1 MWSPNPWVSKD
12 ALKWFLLK
20 LREDQE
26 LDALIKDYVSNIL
39 GHKVVMSPSKG
50 PYGEKGKDIVS
61 IENEDTDTGGYC
73 SYVIKRGTL
82 RENLDGPYGILKQ
95 MRDAMMIDLEIKKYQ
110 GKQRTVVVV
119 HNGDEGYRGAINK
132 FEMERSRVESEING
146 ILLLRPIERW
156 DIEDITDRLFPYRQY
171 FKDSE
176 INRMILDRLY
186 HFEDIV
192 MDFHNR
198 AKTIISKPEKKTG
211 EIKQLFKEHFDKIE
225 NIRQNYSF
233 DQIKQKEKL
242 NE

>member
-1 MWSPNPWVSKD
+1 MMPIDPWASKES
-12 ALKWFLLK
+12 LKWFLLK
-20 LREDQE
+20 LTEAQE
-26 LDALIKDYVSNIL
+26 LDALIKDYIGNIL
-39 GHKVVMSPSKG
+39 GQKIVMSPSKG
-50 PYGEKGKDIVS
+50 PYGEKGKDIVA
-61 IENEDTDTGGYC
+61 IENEDTGAYC

-82 RENLDGPYGILKQ
+82 REKLDGPYGILKQ
-95 MRDAMMIDLEIKKYQ
+95 MRDAMMIDLEIEKYH

-132 FEMERSRVESEING
+132 FEMERSKVESEING

-156 DIEDITDRLFPYRQY
+156 DIEDITDRLFPHQQY

-176 INRMILDRLY
+176 INRIILDRLY

-211 EIKQLFKEHFDKIE
+211 EIKQHFMEHFDKIE
-225 NIRQNYSF
+225 NIQQNYSF
-233 DQIKQKEKL
+233 DQINRETI

>member
-1 MWSPNPWVSKD
+1 MWSLDPWISRDK
-12 ALKWFLLK
+12 LKWFLLK
-20 LREDQE
+20 FREDQE
-26 LDALIKDYVSNIL
+26 LDALMKDYVSNIL

-50 PYGEKGKDIVS
+50 PYGEKGKDIVA
-61 IENEDTDTGGYC
+61 IENENIGAYC

-82 RENLDGPYGILKQ
+82 RENLDGHYGILKQ
-95 MRDAMMIDLEIKKYQ
+95 MRDAMMIDLEIEKYH
-110 GKQRTVVVV
+110 GKQRTIVVV

-146 ILLLRPIERW
+146 NLLLRPIERW
-156 DIEDITDRLFPYRQY
+156 DIEDITDRLFPHRQY
-171 FKDSE
+171 FKDTE

-186 HFEDIV
+186 HFEDIA

-211 EIKQLFKEHFDKIE
+211 EIKQLFMEHFDKID

-233 DQIKQKEKL
+233 VQINREKI
-242 NE
+242 NEG

>member
-1 MWSPNPWVSKD
+1 MWSPDPWVSKD
-12 ALKWFLLK
+12 TLKWFLLK
-20 LREDQE
+20 FREDQE
-26 LDALIKDYVSNIL
+26 LDALMKDYVSNIL
-39 GHKVVMSPSKG
+39 GHNVVMSPSKG
-50 PYGEKGKDIVS
+50 RYGEKGKDIVA
-61 IENEDTDTGGYC
+61 IENENIGAYC

-95 MRDAMMIDLEIKKYQ
+95 MRDAMMIDLEIGKYRRKK
-110 GKQRTVVVV
+110 RTVVVI

-132 FEMERSRVESEING
+132 FEMERSRIESEVNEN
-146 ILLLRPIERW
+146 LLLRSIERW
-156 DIEDITDRLFPYRQY
+156 DIGDITDRLFPHRQY

-198 AKTIISKPEKKTG
+198 AKIIISKSEKKTG
-211 EIKQLFKEHFDKIE
+211 EIKQLFMEHFDKIK
-225 NIRQNYSF
+225 NIRQNYLF